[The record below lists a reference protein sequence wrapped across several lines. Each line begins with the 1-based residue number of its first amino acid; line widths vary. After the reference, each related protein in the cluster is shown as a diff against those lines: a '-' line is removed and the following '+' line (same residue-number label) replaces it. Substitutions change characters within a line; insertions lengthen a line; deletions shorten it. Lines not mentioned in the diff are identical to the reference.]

1 MSARKIKT
9 KIENRTNAIQYL
21 KKAKDN
27 YDQMLLALEN
37 SNYNAAGTLAVQCGI
52 SAADAICIHEKG
64 IRSLSQN
71 HLDLC
76 NLVKSIS
83 LPEAN
88 NKSLVLKKII
98 SKKNLVQY
106 ESRSIFKNEADNI
119 VKGATRFYQW
129 VISVVK

>member
-9 KIENRTNAIQYL
+9 KQEDRSNASKYL
-21 KKAKDN
+21 KKAEDN
-27 YDQMLLALEN
+27 YSQMLEALTN
-37 SNYNAAGTLAVQCGI
+37 NNYNAAGTLAVQCGI
-52 SAADAICIHEKG
+52 SAADALCVHEKG

-76 NLVKSIS
+76 DLVKSIPLS
-83 LPEAN
+83 EAKK
-88 NKSLVLKKII
+88 KSITLKKII

-106 ESRSIFKNEADNI
+106 ENRSIYKNEANEI

-129 VISVVK
+129 VVSVLK